1 MSTRTYKTAAALEM
15 AVKAAA
21 RKSDQD
27 TSRAIQDFYPGRLLE
42 RVFSE
47 ENSRFVLKGGRSVLA
62 RTVDARYTRD
72 TDFLYEGDNLDKAL
86 EELKRLAA
94 TDLGDFIEFKF
105 VSASSIAEEQ
115 EYRSGYRVVFT
126 PVLGG
131 TKKMSDV
138 SIDLVVDQVPTS
150 DADIVKPA
158 NRLDIEGLPVF
169 DYHIYP
175 AVCAIADKTCATMQ
189 TYTGNRP
196 SSRVRDL
203 VDIVVYLTTETIDGH
218 SLSTRLALE
227 MRLRGLSSPGCF
239 TIPQEWRT
247 ASFSKTYAKCAKEA
261 NLPKGWQKIEAAEQ
275 LAKKC
280 IDPAISGEAESMSW
294 NPEELEWNE

>member
-1 MSTRTYKTAAALEM
+1 MNNRIYKTAAALEM

-27 TSRAIQDFYPGRLLE
+27 TNRAIQDYYPGRLLE
-42 RVFSE
+42 RIFSKE
-47 ENSRFVLKGGRSVLA
+47 GSRFVLKGGRSVLA

-86 EELKRLAA
+86 EELKKLAA
-94 TDLGDFIEFKF
+94 IDLGDFIEFKF
-105 VSASSIAEEQ
+105 VSASPIAEEQ
-115 EYRSGYRVVFT
+115 GYRSGYRVVFA

-138 SIDLVVDQVPTS
+138 SIDLVIDQVPTGT
-150 DADIVKPA
+150 ADIVRPA

-175 AVCAIADKTCATMQ
+175 VACAIADKACAAMQ

-203 VDIVVYLTTETIDGH
+203 VDIVVYLATETIDGRG
-218 SLSTRLALE
+218 LSARLGLE
-227 MRLRGLSSPGCF
+227 MRLRGLSSLGCF
-239 TIPQEWRT
+239 TIPQEWQAT
-247 ASFSKTYAKCAKEA
+247 SFSKTYTKCSKEA
-261 NLPKGWQKIEAAEQ
+261 NLPKGWQDIEAAEQ

-280 IDPAISGEAESMSW
+280 IDPAIAGEAEGMSW
-294 NPEELEWNE
+294 NPRELEWKE